1 MSLES
6 REKIEHFAQEVL
18 DARDYYTEREAKMGG
33 HLCLADLYDPKNED
47 IYPKLIDAHNKL
59 DKAVER
65 AYGVEFNGNEELI
78 VSHLF
83 ELYKSIVEE

>member
-1 MSLES
+1 
-6 REKIEHFAQEVL
+6 
-18 DARDYYTEREAKMGG
+18 MGG

-47 IYPKLIDAHNKL
+47 IYPKLIEAHNKL
-59 DKAVER
+59 DRAVESV
-65 AYGVEFNGNEELI
+65 YGVEFYGNEEMI